1 MTVFTPDWKLTVGGV
16 DYTDITIA
24 DVQEDLGSGVAKDY
38 ADYRY
43 ICGILHGMLAVKRY
57 VEDAAID
64 LVNGSSYVTAT
75 ISLMF
80 HRRDQDK
87 SQAIKILVI

>member
-1 MTVFTPDWKLTVGGV
+1 VTVIDLILEKI
-16 DYTDITIA
+16 DERIA

-57 VEDAAID
+57 VED
-64 LVNGSSYVTAT
+64 LNK
-75 ISLMF
+75 SLEN
-80 HRRDQDK
+80 D
-87 SQAIKILVI
+87 

>member
-1 MTVFTPDWKLTVGGV
+1 VTVIDLILEKINERL
-16 DYTDITIA
+16 A

-57 VEDAAID
+57 VED
-64 LVNGSSYVTAT
+64 LNK
-75 ISLMF
+75 SLEN
-80 HRRDQDK
+80 D
-87 SQAIKILVI
+87 

>member
-1 MTVFTPDWKLTVGGV
+1 MTVMELILEKINERL
-16 DYTDITIA
+16 A

-57 VEDAAID
+57 VEDLKTNLEND
-64 LVNGSSYVTAT
+64 
-75 ISLMF
+75 
-80 HRRDQDK
+80 
-87 SQAIKILVI
+87 

>member
-1 MTVFTPDWKLTVGGV
+1 MTVIDLILEKINERL
-16 DYTDITIA
+16 A

-57 VEDAAID
+57 VED
-64 LVNGSSYVTAT
+64 LNH
-75 ISLMF
+75 SLEN
-80 HRRDQDK
+80 D
-87 SQAIKILVI
+87 

>member
-1 MTVFTPDWKLTVGGV
+1 MTVIDLILEKI
-16 DYTDITIA
+16 DERIA

-57 VEDAAID
+57 VED
-64 LVNGSSYVTAT
+64 LNK
-75 ISLMF
+75 SLEN
-80 HRRDQDK
+80 D
-87 SQAIKILVI
+87 

>member
-1 MTVFTPDWKLTVGGV
+1 MTVIELILEKINERL
-16 DYTDITIA
+16 A

-57 VEDAAID
+57 VDD
-64 LVNGSSYVTAT
+64 
-75 ISLMF
+75 
-80 HRRDQDK
+80 
-87 SQAIKILVI
+87 IKTNLEND

>member
-1 MTVFTPDWKLTVGGV
+1 VTVIELILEKINERL
-16 DYTDITIA
+16 A

-57 VEDAAID
+57 VDD
-64 LVNGSSYVTAT
+64 
-75 ISLMF
+75 
-80 HRRDQDK
+80 
-87 SQAIKILVI
+87 IKTNLEND

>member
-1 MTVFTPDWKLTVGGV
+1 MTVIDLILEKINERL
-16 DYTDITIA
+16 A

-57 VEDAAID
+57 VED
-64 LVNGSSYVTAT
+64 LNK
-75 ISLMF
+75 SLEN
-80 HRRDQDK
+80 D
-87 SQAIKILVI
+87 